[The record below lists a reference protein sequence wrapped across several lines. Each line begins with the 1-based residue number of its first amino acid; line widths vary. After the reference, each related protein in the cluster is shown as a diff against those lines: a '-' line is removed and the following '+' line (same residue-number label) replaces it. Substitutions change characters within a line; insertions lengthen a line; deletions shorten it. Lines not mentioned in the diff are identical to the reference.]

1 MLAKVY
7 LLGRLPETE
16 RAACLAEI
24 RSRLDADASALTA
37 LAADLDAA
45 EVPDA
50 ARENHRFERATLDY
64 GLRSHALAVQ
74 WLDDLEQS

>member
-16 RAACLAEI
+16 RAACRAEI
-24 RSRLDADASALTA
+24 RSRLDADAAALTA

-50 ARENHRFERATLDY
+50 AWENHRFERATLDY